1 VRESGF
7 FHAVGAQNKTTKKEM
22 DMFIRNI
29 VAHRP
34 GKAFDGRCLFA
45 MGITVASA
53 TASAAP
59 TIELGG
65 NTTLDSSL
73 TVNYTASMRTAK
85 QASQYLNDPNNDDG
99 TRNFKRGS
107 LINNRLSLFGELQ
120 LKHDNLGA
128 VLRGSQFYD
137 DVYNQKNANDSPQTV
152 NKTGHNDGF
161 SDETRRLSGSAARL
175 LDAYVYGNFD
185 VGETQYLSLKAGR
198 HLVAWGE
205 SLFWANIS
213 QGQAPVDATKFNVP
227 GTEAKDSYLP
237 VGQVSGSWSLN
248 ENLALV
254 GFYQYE
260 WEKTQ
265 LNPVGDYFGS
275 DTFGPGAEFYRLG
288 SAIVDS
294 LPNGVAVGY
303 GGEKDASDSGQWGL
317 GVRYRL
323 TENTEVGLFHY
334 RYNERVGSLFFDFT
348 GTTQYSS
355 LKNIGHDGTAS
366 TYRMGYFENV
376 KLTGVSFSSKVGDS
390 VQYAGDLSY
399 RDGASVYLNNGAP
412 TTGQIWQGNLNAS
425 YILGPSML
433 AQQTTFMGEVV
444 HQHIAGVDSLT
455 ITGGGAGVDGTFDR
469 FESATQTRG
478 STLLGIGAYMDYPSI
493 ANGLDLSTKVVW
505 TQNVDGSAYQGL
517 GRDEKR
523 LTVGGDFKYLGNFQ
537 VGMTYVAYLSSP
549 DVAQGRLL
557 ADRDYLS
564 LNAKYTF

>member
-1 VRESGF
+1 MFMRNTVTRHSGRLI
-7 FHAVGAQNKTTKKEM
+7 ASRKLLAT
-22 DMFIRNI
+22 
-29 VAHRP
+29 A
-34 GKAFDGRCLFA
+34 
-45 MGITVASA
+45 ITLGSA
-53 TASAAP
+53 TAYAAP
-59 TIELGG
+59 TIQLGE

-85 QASQYLNDPNNDDG
+85 QANQYLGDLNNDDG

-128 VLRGSQFYD
+128 VLRGSDFYD
-137 DVYNQKNANDSPQTV
+137 DAYHQRNANDSPDTV
-152 NKTGHNDGF
+152 NKLGHNDGF
-161 SDETRRLSGSAARL
+161 SDKTRQLSGGTARL

-205 SLFWANIS
+205 SLFWSNIS

-237 VGQVSGSWSLN
+237 VGQVSASWSLN
-248 ENLALV
+248 EDLALV
-254 GFYQYE
+254 GYYQYE
-260 WEKTQ
+260 WDKTQ

-275 DTFGPGAEFYRLG
+275 DTFGPGAEFFRLG
-288 SAIVDS
+288 SGQVSS
-294 LPNGVAVGY
+294 LPNGAAVSY
-303 GGEKDASDSGQWGL
+303 AGETDASDSGQWGL
-317 GVRYRL
+317 GVRYRI

-334 RYNERVGSLFFDFT
+334 RYNERVGSLFFDFS
-348 GTTQYSS
+348 GATQYSS
-355 LKNIGHDGTAS
+355 MKSIGHTGQALS
-366 TYRMGYFENV
+366 YRMGYFEDV
-376 KLTGVSFSSKVGDS
+376 ELTGVSFSSKVGDS

-399 RDGASVYLNNGAP
+399 RDGASVYLDNGAP

-425 YILGPSML
+425 YILGPSIL

-444 HQHIAGVDSLT
+444 HQHIAGVDSVT
-455 ITGGGAGVDGTFDR
+455 ITGGGPGVDGTFDD
-469 FESATQTRG
+469 FESRTQTRG

-493 ANGLDLSTKVVW
+493 ATGVDLSTKVVW

-564 LNAKYTF
+564 FNAKYTF

>member
-1 VRESGF
+1 M
-7 FHAVGAQNKTTKKEM
+7 AMQN
-22 DMFIRNI
+22 
-29 VAHRP
+29 
-34 GKAFDGRCLFA
+34 
-45 MGITVASA
+45 TVARHWGHRVIGSNLLV
-53 TASAAP
+53 TAITLGSPAAYAAP
-59 TIELGG
+59 TLQLGED
-65 NTTLDSSL
+65 TTLDSSL

-85 QASQYLNDPNNDDG
+85 QANEYLNDPNNDDG

-107 LINNRLSLFGELQ
+107 LINNRMSLFGELQ

-128 VLRGSQFYD
+128 VLRGSYFYD
-137 DVYNQKNANDSPQTV
+137 DVYNQRNANDSPDTV
-152 NKTGHNDGF
+152 NRLGHNDEF
-161 SDETRRLSGSAARL
+161 TDRTRKLSGNNARL

-185 VGETQYLSLKAGR
+185 VGETQYLSVKAGR

-237 VGQVSGSWSLN
+237 VGQLSASWSLN

-254 GFYQYE
+254 GYYQYE
-260 WEKTQ
+260 WDKTQ

-288 SAIVDS
+288 SGLVSS
-294 LPNGVAVGY
+294 LPNGAAVAY
-303 GGEKDASDSGQWGL
+303 AGEKDPSNSGQWGL
-317 GVRYRL
+317 GVRYRI
-323 TENTEVGLFHY
+323 TENTEIGLFHY
-334 RYNERVGSLFFDFT
+334 RYNERIASLFFDFT

-355 LKNIGHDGTAS
+355 NKGIGHSGDPM
-366 TYRMGYFENV
+366 TYRLGYFEDV
-376 KLTGVSFSSKVGDS
+376 KLTGISFSSKVGDS

-425 YILGPSML
+425 YILGPSFL
-433 AQQTTFMGEVV
+433 AQQSTFMAEVV

-455 ITGGGAGVDGTFDR
+455 ITGGGEGVDGTFDK
-469 FESATQTRG
+469 FLSATQTRG

-493 ANGLDLSTKVVW
+493 ANGVDLNTKVVW

-537 VGMTYVAYLSSP
+537 VGITYVAYLSSP
-549 DVAQGRLL
+549 DIAQGRLM

-564 LNAKYTF
+564 LNAKYAF

>member
-1 VRESGF
+1 M
-7 FHAVGAQNKTTKKEM
+7 AMQN
-22 DMFIRNI
+22 
-29 VAHRP
+29 
-34 GKAFDGRCLFA
+34 
-45 MGITVASA
+45 TVARHWGHRVIGGNLLV
-53 TASAAP
+53 TAITLGSPAAYAAP
-59 TIELGG
+59 TLQLGED
-65 NTTLDSSL
+65 TTLDSSL

-85 QASQYLNDPNNDDG
+85 QANEYLNDPNNDDG

-107 LINNRLSLFGELQ
+107 LINNRMSLFGELQ

-128 VLRGSQFYD
+128 VLRGSYFYD
-137 DVYNQKNANDSPQTV
+137 DVYNQRNANNSPDTV
-152 NKTGHNDGF
+152 NKLGHNDEF
-161 SDETRRLSGSAARL
+161 TDRTRKLSGNNARL

-185 VGETQYLSLKAGR
+185 VGETQYLSVKAGR

-205 SLFWANIS
+205 SLFWSNIS

-237 VGQVSGSWSLN
+237 VGQVSASWSLN

-254 GFYQYE
+254 GYYQYE
-260 WEKTQ
+260 WDKTQ

-275 DTFGPGAEFYRLG
+275 DTFGPGAEFYRLASG
-288 SAIVDS
+288 LVSS
-294 LPNGVAVGY
+294 LPNGAAVAY
-303 GGEKDASDSGQWGL
+303 AGEKDPSNSGQWGL
-317 GVRYRL
+317 GVRYRI

-334 RYNERVGSLFFDFT
+334 RYNERIASLFFDFS

-355 LKNIGHDGTAS
+355 NKGIGHSGDPM
-366 TYRMGYFENV
+366 TYRLGYFEDV
-376 KLTGVSFSSKVGDS
+376 KLTGISFSSKVGDS

-425 YILGPSML
+425 YILGPSFL
-433 AQQTTFMGEVV
+433 AQQSTFMAEVV

-455 ITGGGAGVDGTFDR
+455 ITGGGEGVDGTFDK
-469 FESATQTRG
+469 FLSATQTRG

-493 ANGLDLSTKVVW
+493 ANGVDLNTKVVW

-537 VGMTYVAYLSSP
+537 VGITYVAYLSSP
-549 DVAQGRLL
+549 DIAQGRLM

-564 LNAKYTF
+564 LNAKYAF

>member
-1 VRESGF
+1 MG
-7 FHAVGAQNKTTKKEM
+7 
-22 DMFIRNI
+22 
-29 VAHRP
+29 
-34 GKAFDGRCLFA
+34 GRGLLA
-45 MGITVASA
+45 TVVTVASA
-53 TASAAP
+53 TANAAP
-59 TIELGG
+59 TIELGE

-73 TVNYTASMRTAK
+73 TVNYTTSMRTAR

-128 VLRGSQFYD
+128 VLRGSDFYD
-137 DVYNQKNANDSPQTV
+137 DVYHQRNANDSPDTV
-152 NKTGHNDGF
+152 NKLGRNDSF
-161 SDETRRLSGSAARL
+161 SDETRRLSGSTARL

-185 VGETQYLSLKAGR
+185 IGDTQYLSLKAGR

-205 SLFWANIS
+205 SLFWSNIS

-248 ENLALV
+248 EDLALV
-254 GFYQYE
+254 GYYQYE
-260 WEKTQ
+260 WEKTE

-275 DTFGPGAEFYRLG
+275 DTFGPGAEFFRLG
-288 SAIVDS
+288 RGQVNN
-294 LPNGVAVGY
+294 LPSGVAVGY
-303 GGEKDASDSGQWGL
+303 GGAKDPSDSGQWGL
-317 GVRYRL
+317 GVRYRI

-355 LKNIGHDGTAS
+355 LKSIGHDGSAPV
-366 TYRMGYFENV
+366 YRLGYFEDV
-376 KLTGVSFSSKVGDS
+376 KLTGISFSSKVGDS

-444 HQHIAGVDSLT
+444 HQYIAGVDSLT
-455 ITGGGAGVDGTFDR
+455 ITGGGPGVDGTFNK
-469 FESATQTRG
+469 FESAIQTRG
-478 STLLGIGAYMDYPSI
+478 STLLGIGAYMDYPSV
-493 ANGLDLSTKVVW
+493 ATGLDLSTKVVW
-505 TQNVDGSAYQGL
+505 TQNVDGSAYQGM

-564 LNAKYTF
+564 FNAKYTF

>member
-1 VRESGF
+1 MFTRY
-7 FHAVGAQNKTTKKEM
+7 TTA
-22 DMFIRNI
+22 R
-29 VAHRP
+29 RP
-34 GKAFDGRCLFA
+34 GHLIGGRGLLA
-45 MGITVASA
+45 TALTVAS
-53 TASAAP
+53 TTISAAP
-59 TIELGG
+59 TLELGE

-85 QASQYLNDPNNDDG
+85 QAHQYLNDPNNDDG

-128 VLRGSQFYD
+128 VLRGSDFYD
-137 DVYNQKNANDSPQTV
+137 DVYKRDNANDSPQTV
-152 NKTGHNDGF
+152 NKLGANDSF
-161 SDETRRLSGSAARL
+161 SDKTRQLSGSTVRL

-205 SLFWANIS
+205 SLFWPNIS

-275 DTFGPGAEFYRLG
+275 DTFGPGAQFFRLG
-288 SAIVDS
+288 SGVVGR

-303 GGEKDASDSGQWGL
+303 AGERDASDGGQWGL
-317 GVRYRL
+317 GVRYRI
-323 TENTEVGLFHY
+323 TENTEIGLFHY

-355 LKNIGHDGTAS
+355 LRSIGHSGDGP
-366 TYRMGYFENV
+366 TYRMGYFEDV
-376 KLTGVSFSSKVGDS
+376 KLTGISFSSKVGDS

-425 YILGPSML
+425 YILGPSFL

-444 HQHIAGVDSLT
+444 HQHIDGVDSLT
-455 ITGGGAGVDGTFDR
+455 ITGGGPGVDGTFDK

-478 STLLGIGAYMDYPSI
+478 STLLGVGAYMDYPSV
-493 ANGLDLSTKVVW
+493 ANGLDLSTRVVW

-523 LTVGGDFKYLGNFQ
+523 LTVGGDFKYLGNLQ

-564 LNAKYTF
+564 FNAKYTF

>member
-1 VRESGF
+1 
-7 FHAVGAQNKTTKKEM
+7 M
-22 DMFIRNI
+22 
-29 VAHRP
+29 
-34 GKAFDGRCLFA
+34 A
-45 MGITVASA
+45 MHNTVARHWGHRVIGGNLLV
-53 TASAAP
+53 TAITLGSPAAYAAP
-59 TIELGG
+59 TLQLGED
-65 NTTLDSSL
+65 TTLDSSL

-85 QASQYLNDPNNDDG
+85 QANEYLNDPNNDDG

-107 LINNRLSLFGELQ
+107 LINNRMSLFGELQ

-128 VLRGSQFYD
+128 VLRGSYFYD
-137 DVYNQKNANDSPQTV
+137 DVYNQRNANDSPDTV
-152 NKTGHNDGF
+152 NKLGHNDEF
-161 SDETRRLSGSAARL
+161 TDRTRKLSGNNARL

-185 VGETQYLSLKAGR
+185 VGETQYLSVKAGR

-205 SLFWANIS
+205 SLFWSNIS

-237 VGQVSGSWSLN
+237 VGQVSASWSLN

-254 GFYQYE
+254 GYYQYE
-260 WEKTQ
+260 WDKTQ

-275 DTFGPGAEFYRLG
+275 DTFGPGAEFYRLASG
-288 SAIVDS
+288 LVSS
-294 LPNGVAVGY
+294 LPNGAAVAY
-303 GGEKDASDSGQWGL
+303 AGEKDPSNSGQWGL
-317 GVRYRL
+317 GVRYRI
-323 TENTEVGLFHY
+323 TENTEIGLFHY
-334 RYNERVGSLFFDFT
+334 RYNERIASLFFDFS
-348 GTTQYSS
+348 GTTHYSS
-355 LKNIGHDGTAS
+355 NKGIGHSGDPM
-366 TYRMGYFENV
+366 TYRLGYFEDV
-376 KLTGVSFSSKVGDS
+376 RLTGISFSSKVGDS

-425 YILGPSML
+425 YILGPSFL
-433 AQQTTFMGEVV
+433 AQQSTFMAEVV

-455 ITGGGAGVDGTFDR
+455 ITGGGEGVDGTFDK
-469 FESATQTRG
+469 FLSATQTRG

-493 ANGLDLSTKVVW
+493 FNGVDLNTKVVW

-537 VGMTYVAYLSSP
+537 VGITYVAYLSSP
-549 DVAQGRLL
+549 DIAQGRLM

-564 LNAKYTF
+564 LNAKYAF

>member
-1 VRESGF
+1 M
-7 FHAVGAQNKTTKKEM
+7 AMQN
-22 DMFIRNI
+22 
-29 VAHRP
+29 
-34 GKAFDGRCLFA
+34 
-45 MGITVASA
+45 TVARHWGHRVIGGNLLV
-53 TASAAP
+53 TAITLGSPAAYAAP
-59 TIELGG
+59 TLQLGED
-65 NTTLDSSL
+65 TTLDSSL

-85 QASQYLNDPNNDDG
+85 QANEYLNDPNNDDG

-107 LINNRLSLFGELQ
+107 LINNRMSLFGELQ

-128 VLRGSQFYD
+128 VLRGSYFYD
-137 DVYNQKNANDSPQTV
+137 DVYNQRNANDSPDTV
-152 NKTGHNDGF
+152 NKLGHNDEF
-161 SDETRRLSGSAARL
+161 TDRTRKLSGNNARL

-185 VGETQYLSLKAGR
+185 VGETQYLSVKAGR

-205 SLFWANIS
+205 SLFWSNIS

-237 VGQVSGSWSLN
+237 VGQVSASWSLN

-254 GFYQYE
+254 GYYQYE
-260 WEKTQ
+260 WDKTQ

-275 DTFGPGAEFYRLG
+275 DTFGPGAEFYRLASG
-288 SAIVDS
+288 LVSS
-294 LPNGVAVGY
+294 LPNGAAVAY
-303 GGEKDASDSGQWGL
+303 AGEKDPSNSGQWGL
-317 GVRYRL
+317 GVRYRI
-323 TENTEVGLFHY
+323 TENTEIGLFHY
-334 RYNERVGSLFFDFT
+334 RYNERIASLFFDFS

-355 LKNIGHDGTAS
+355 NKGIGHSGDPM
-366 TYRMGYFENV
+366 TYRLGYFEDV
-376 KLTGVSFSSKVGDS
+376 KLTGISFSSKVGDS

-425 YILGPSML
+425 YILGPSFL
-433 AQQTTFMGEVV
+433 AQQSTFMAEVV

-455 ITGGGAGVDGTFDR
+455 ITGGGEGVDGTFDK
-469 FESATQTRG
+469 FLSATQTRG

-493 ANGLDLSTKVVW
+493 FNGVDLNTKVVW

-537 VGMTYVAYLSSP
+537 VGITYVAYLSSP
-549 DVAQGRLL
+549 DIAQGRLM

-564 LNAKYTF
+564 LNAKYAF

>member
-1 VRESGF
+1 MTV
-7 FHAVGAQNKTTKKEM
+7 
-22 DMFIRNI
+22 
-29 VAHRP
+29 
-34 GKAFDGRCLFA
+34 
-45 MGITVASA
+45 ITLGS
-53 TASAAP
+53 TAAYAAP
-59 TIELGG
+59 TLQLGED
-65 NTTLDSSL
+65 TTLDSSL

-85 QASQYLNDPNNDDG
+85 QANEYLNDPNNDDG

-107 LINNRLSLFGELQ
+107 LINNRMSLFGELQ

-128 VLRGSQFYD
+128 VLRGSYFYD
-137 DVYNQKNANDSPQTV
+137 DVYNQRNANDSPDTV
-152 NKTGHNDGF
+152 NKLGHNDEF
-161 SDETRRLSGSAARL
+161 TDRTRKLSGNNARL

-185 VGETQYLSLKAGR
+185 VGETQYLSVKAGR

-237 VGQVSGSWSLN
+237 VGQVSASWSLN

-254 GFYQYE
+254 GYYQYE
-260 WEKTQ
+260 WDKTQ

-288 SAIVDS
+288 SGLVSS
-294 LPNGVAVGY
+294 LPNGAAVAY
-303 GGEKDASDSGQWGL
+303 AGEKDPSNSGQWGL
-317 GVRYRL
+317 GVRYRI
-323 TENTEVGLFHY
+323 TENTEIGLFHY
-334 RYNERVGSLFFDFT
+334 RYNERIASLFFDFS

-355 LKNIGHDGTAS
+355 NKGIGHSGDPM
-366 TYRMGYFENV
+366 TYRLGYFEDV
-376 KLTGVSFSSKVGDS
+376 KLTGISFSSKVGDS

-425 YILGPSML
+425 YILGPSFL
-433 AQQTTFMGEVV
+433 AQQSTFMAEVV

-455 ITGGGAGVDGTFDR
+455 ITGGGEGVDGTFDK
-469 FESATQTRG
+469 FLSATQTRG

-493 ANGLDLSTKVVW
+493 ANGVDLNTKVVW

-537 VGMTYVAYLSSP
+537 VGITYVAYLSSP
-549 DVAQGRLL
+549 DIAQGRLM

-564 LNAKYTF
+564 LNAKYAF

>member
-1 VRESGF
+1 MLTRNTVVRHSANLWG
-7 FHAVGAQNKTTKKEM
+7 
-22 DMFIRNI
+22 
-29 VAHRP
+29 
-34 GKAFDGRCLFA
+34 GRSLLA
-45 MGITVASA
+45 ATITVAGASA
-53 TASAAP
+53 HAAP
-59 TIELGG
+59 TIELGE
-65 NTTLDSSL
+65 NTTLESAL

-85 QASQYLNDPNNDDG
+85 QANQYLNDLNNDDG

-107 LINNRLSLFGELQ
+107 LINNRLSLFGELL

-128 VLRGSQFYD
+128 VLRGSDFYD
-137 DVYNQKNANDSPQTV
+137 DVYHQRNANDSPDTV
-152 NKTGHNDGF
+152 NKLGHNDGF
-161 SDETRRLSGSAARL
+161 SDETRRQSGSTARL
-175 LDAYVYGNFD
+175 LDAYVYGNFEM
-185 VGETQYLSLKAGR
+185 GETQYLSLKAGR

-205 SLFWANIS
+205 SLFWPNIS

-248 ENLALV
+248 EDLALV
-254 GFYQYE
+254 GYYQYE
-260 WEKTQ
+260 WEKTE

-275 DTFGPGAEFYRLG
+275 DTFGPGAEFFRLG
-288 SAIVDS
+288 RGQVDR
-294 LPNGVAVGY
+294 LPSGVAVGY
-303 GGEKDASDSGQWGL
+303 GGEKDPSDSGQWGV
-317 GVRYRL
+317 GVRYRV

-334 RYNERVGSLFFDFT
+334 RYNERIGSLFFDFT
-348 GTTQYSS
+348 GNTQYSS
-355 LKNIGHDGTAS
+355 LKSIGHDGTAPI
-366 TYRMGYFENV
+366 YRLGYFEDV
-376 KLTGVSFSSKVGDS
+376 KLTGISFSSKVGDS

-399 RDGASVYLNNGAP
+399 RDGASVYLNNGSP

-425 YILGPSML
+425 YILGPSLL

-444 HQHIAGVDSLT
+444 HQRIAGVDSLT
-455 ITGGGAGVDGTFDR
+455 ITGGGPGVDGTFDE
-469 FESATQTRG
+469 FESKTQTRG
-478 STLLGIGAYMDYPSI
+478 STLLGVGAYMDYPSI

-537 VGMTYVAYLSSP
+537 IGMTYVAYLSSP

>member
-1 VRESGF
+1 MPKAARKECRRAGQPPYLRELLAVAVALSSG
-7 FHAVGAQNKTTKKEM
+7 AVSAL
-22 DMFIRNI
+22 
-29 VAHRP
+29 P
-34 GKAFDGRCLFA
+34 
-45 MGITVASA
+45 TV
-53 TASAAP
+53 
-59 TIELGG
+59 ELGES
-65 NTTLDSSL
+65 TTLESSL
-73 TVNYTASMRTAK
+73 TVNYTASMRAEK
-85 QASQYLNDPNNDDG
+85 ADDEYLNDLNSDDG
-99 TRNFKRGS
+99 TRNFDRGS
-107 LINNRLSLFGELQ
+107 LITNRVSLFGEAL
-120 LKHDNLGA
+120 LRHDNVGA
-128 VLRGSQFYD
+128 MLRASHFYD
-137 DVYNQKNANDSPQTV
+137 AAYRDSNDNDSPLTV
-152 NKTGHNDGF
+152 NKIGAHDHF
-161 SDETRRLSGSAARL
+161 IDKTRERSGGEFRL
-175 LDAYVYGNFD
+175 LDAFVFGSWD
-185 VGETQYLSLKAGR
+185 LDGRYLSAKAGR

-205 SLFWANIS
+205 SLFWPNIS

-254 GFYQYE
+254 GYYQYE

-275 DTFGPGAEFYRLG
+275 DTFGPGAEFFRLG
-288 SAIVDS
+288 SGQVDH
-294 LPNGVAVGY
+294 LPNGLAVGY
-303 GGEKDASDSGQWGL
+303 GGAKDASDSGQWGL
-317 GVRYRL
+317 GVRYRI

-334 RYNERVGSLFFDFT
+334 RYNERIGSLFFDFT

-355 LKNIGHDGTAS
+355 LKSIGHDGTAPS
-366 TYRMGYFENV
+366 YRLGYFEDV
-376 KLTGVSFSSKVGDS
+376 KLTGISFSSKVGDS

-412 TTGQIWQGNLNAS
+412 TTGQIWQGNLNAM
-425 YILGPSML
+425 YILGPSLL

-444 HQHIAGVDSLT
+444 HQHIDGVDSLT
-455 ITGGGAGVDGTFDR
+455 ITGGGAGVDGTFDK
-469 FESATQTRG
+469 FESKTQTRG

-493 ANGLDLSTKVVW
+493 ATGLDLSTKVVW

-537 VGMTYVAYLSSP
+537 IGMTYVAYLSSP

>member
-1 VRESGF
+1 MLTRNTVVRHS
-7 FHAVGAQNKTTKKEM
+7 ANLW
-22 DMFIRNI
+22 R
-29 VAHRP
+29 
-34 GKAFDGRCLFA
+34 GRSLLA
-45 MGITVASA
+45 ATITVAGASA
-53 TASAAP
+53 HAAP
-59 TIELGG
+59 TIELGE
-65 NTTLDSSL
+65 NTTLESAL

-85 QASQYLNDPNNDDG
+85 QANQYLNDLNNDDG

-107 LINNRLSLFGELQ
+107 LINNRLSLFGELL

-128 VLRGSQFYD
+128 VLRGSDFYD
-137 DVYNQKNANDSPQTV
+137 DVYHQRNANDSPDTV
-152 NKTGHNDGF
+152 NKLGHNDGF
-161 SDETRRLSGSAARL
+161 SDETRRQSGSTARL
-175 LDAYVYGNFD
+175 LDAYVYGNFEM
-185 VGETQYLSLKAGR
+185 GETQYLSLKAGR

-205 SLFWANIS
+205 SLFWPNIS

-248 ENLALV
+248 EDLALV
-254 GFYQYE
+254 GYYQYE
-260 WEKTQ
+260 WEKTE

-275 DTFGPGAEFYRLG
+275 DTFGPGAEFFRLG
-288 SAIVDS
+288 RGQVDR
-294 LPNGVAVGY
+294 LPSGVAVGY
-303 GGEKDASDSGQWGL
+303 GGEKDPSDSGQWGV
-317 GVRYRL
+317 GVRYRV

-334 RYNERVGSLFFDFT
+334 RYNERIGSLFFDFT
-348 GTTQYSS
+348 GNTQYSS
-355 LKNIGHDGTAS
+355 LKSIGHDGTAPI
-366 TYRMGYFENV
+366 YRLGYFEDV
-376 KLTGVSFSSKVGDS
+376 KLTGISFSSKVGDS

-399 RDGASVYLNNGAP
+399 RDGASVYLNNGSP

-425 YILGPSML
+425 YILGPSLL

-444 HQHIAGVDSLT
+444 HQRIAGVDSLT
-455 ITGGGAGVDGTFDR
+455 ITGGGPGVDGTFDE
-469 FESATQTRG
+469 FESKTQTRG
-478 STLLGIGAYMDYPSI
+478 STLFGVGAYMDYPSI

-537 VGMTYVAYLSSP
+537 IGMTYVAYLSSP

>member
-1 VRESGF
+1 M
-7 FHAVGAQNKTTKKEM
+7 AMQN
-22 DMFIRNI
+22 
-29 VAHRP
+29 
-34 GKAFDGRCLFA
+34 
-45 MGITVASA
+45 TVARHWGHRVIGGNLLV
-53 TASAAP
+53 TAITLGSPAAYAAP
-59 TIELGG
+59 TLQLGED
-65 NTTLDSSL
+65 TTLDSSL

-85 QASQYLNDPNNDDG
+85 QANEYLNDPNNDDG

-107 LINNRLSLFGELQ
+107 LINNRMSLFGELQ

-128 VLRGSQFYD
+128 VLRGSYFYD
-137 DVYNQKNANDSPQTV
+137 DVYNQRNANDSPDTV
-152 NKTGHNDGF
+152 NKLGHNDEF
-161 SDETRRLSGSAARL
+161 TDRTRKLSGNNARL

-185 VGETQYLSLKAGR
+185 VGETQYLSVKAGR

-205 SLFWANIS
+205 SLFWSNIS

-237 VGQVSGSWSLN
+237 VGQVSASWSLN

-254 GFYQYE
+254 GYYQYE
-260 WEKTQ
+260 WDKTQ

-275 DTFGPGAEFYRLG
+275 DTFGPGAEFYRLASG
-288 SAIVDS
+288 LVSS
-294 LPNGVAVGY
+294 LPNGAAVAY
-303 GGEKDASDSGQWGL
+303 SGEKDPSNSGQWGL
-317 GVRYRL
+317 GVRYRI
-323 TENTEVGLFHY
+323 TENTEIGLFHY
-334 RYNERVGSLFFDFT
+334 RYNERIASLFFDFS

-355 LKNIGHDGTAS
+355 NKGIGHSGDPM
-366 TYRMGYFENV
+366 TYRLGYFEDV
-376 KLTGVSFSSKVGDS
+376 RLTGISFSSKVGDS

-425 YILGPSML
+425 YILGPSFL
-433 AQQTTFMGEVV
+433 AQQSTFMAEVV

-455 ITGGGAGVDGTFDR
+455 ITGGGEGVDGTFDK
-469 FESATQTRG
+469 FLSATQTRG

-493 ANGLDLSTKVVW
+493 FNGVDLNTKVVW

-537 VGMTYVAYLSSP
+537 VGITYVAYLSSP
-549 DVAQGRLL
+549 DITQGRLM

-564 LNAKYTF
+564 LNAKYAF

>member
-1 VRESGF
+1 
-7 FHAVGAQNKTTKKEM
+7 M
-22 DMFIRNI
+22 
-29 VAHRP
+29 
-34 GKAFDGRCLFA
+34 A
-45 MGITVASA
+45 MHNTVARHWGHRVIGGNLLV
-53 TASAAP
+53 TAITLGSPAAYAAP
-59 TIELGG
+59 TLQLGED
-65 NTTLDSSL
+65 TTLDSSL

-85 QASQYLNDPNNDDG
+85 QANEYLNDPNNDDG

-107 LINNRLSLFGELQ
+107 LINNRMSLFGELQ

-128 VLRGSQFYD
+128 VLRGSYFYD
-137 DVYNQKNANDSPQTV
+137 DVYNQRNANDSPDTV
-152 NKTGHNDGF
+152 NKLGHNDEF
-161 SDETRRLSGSAARL
+161 TDRTRKLSGNNARL

-185 VGETQYLSLKAGR
+185 VGETQYLSVKAGR

-205 SLFWANIS
+205 SLFWSNIS

-237 VGQVSGSWSLN
+237 VGQVSASWSLN

-254 GFYQYE
+254 GYYQYE
-260 WEKTQ
+260 WDKTQ

-275 DTFGPGAEFYRLG
+275 DTFGPGAEFYRLASG
-288 SAIVDS
+288 LVSS
-294 LPNGVAVGY
+294 LPNGAAVAY
-303 GGEKDASDSGQWGL
+303 AGEKDPSNSGQWGL
-317 GVRYRL
+317 GVRYRI

-334 RYNERVGSLFFDFT
+334 RYNERIASLFFDFS

-355 LKNIGHDGTAS
+355 NKGIGHSGDPM
-366 TYRMGYFENV
+366 TYRLGYFEDV
-376 KLTGVSFSSKVGDS
+376 KLTGISFSSKVGDS

-425 YILGPSML
+425 YILGPSFL
-433 AQQTTFMGEVV
+433 AQQSTFMAEVV

-455 ITGGGAGVDGTFDR
+455 ITGGGEGVDGTFDK
-469 FESATQTRG
+469 FLSATQTRG

-493 ANGLDLSTKVVW
+493 ANGVDLNTKVVW

-537 VGMTYVAYLSSP
+537 VGITYVAYLSSP
-549 DVAQGRLL
+549 DIAQGRLM
-557 ADRDYLS
+557 ADRDYLL
-564 LNAKYTF
+564 LNAKYAF

>member
-1 VRESGF
+1 
-7 FHAVGAQNKTTKKEM
+7 
-22 DMFIRNI
+22 MFTRN
-29 VAHRP
+29 
-34 GKAFDGRCLFA
+34 
-45 MGITVASA
+45 TVARRPASLTASRQLLATAITLGSA
-53 TASAAP
+53 TAYAAP
-59 TIELGG
+59 TIQLGE

-85 QASQYLNDPNNDDG
+85 QANQYLGDPNYDDG

-120 LKHDNLGA
+120 LKHDNLGV
-128 VLRGSQFYD
+128 VLRGSDFYD
-137 DVYNQKNANDSPQTV
+137 DVYHQRNANDSPDTV
-152 NKTGHNDGF
+152 NKLGHNDGF
-161 SDETRRLSGSAARL
+161 SDKTRQLSGGTARL

-205 SLFWANIS
+205 SLFWSNIS

-237 VGQVSGSWSLN
+237 VGQVSASWSLN
-248 ENLALV
+248 EDLALV
-254 GFYQYE
+254 GYYQYE
-260 WEKTQ
+260 WDKTQ

-275 DTFGPGAEFYRLG
+275 DTFGPGAEFFRLG
-288 SAIVDS
+288 SGLVSS
-294 LPNGVAVGY
+294 LPNGAAVAY
-303 GGEKDASDSGQWGL
+303 AGEKDASDSGQWGL
-317 GVRYRL
+317 GARYRI

-334 RYNERVGSLFFDFT
+334 RYNERVGSLFFDFS
-348 GTTQYSS
+348 GATQYSS
-355 LKNIGHDGTAS
+355 LKNIGHTGQAM
-366 TYRMGYFENV
+366 TYRMGYFEDV
-376 KLTGVSFSSKVGDS
+376 ELTGVSFSSKVGDS

-399 RDGASVYLNNGAP
+399 RNGAAVYLDNGAP

-425 YILGPSML
+425 YILGPSIL

-444 HQHIAGVDSLT
+444 HQHIAGVDSVT
-455 ITGGGAGVDGTFDR
+455 ITGGGPGVDGTFDN
-469 FESATQTRG
+469 FESKTQTRG

-493 ANGLDLSTKVVW
+493 ATGLDLSTKVVW

-557 ADRDYLS
+557 TDRDYLS
-564 LNAKYTF
+564 FNAKYTF

>member
-1 VRESGF
+1 
-7 FHAVGAQNKTTKKEM
+7 
-22 DMFIRNI
+22 MFTRNP
-29 VAHRP
+29 VARRLGRP
-34 GKAFDGRCLFA
+34 ACGRTLLA
-45 MGITVASA
+45 TAITLGSAAASA
-53 TASAAP
+53 GPSLQ
-59 TIELGG
+59 LGED
-65 NTTLDSSL
+65 TTLDSTL

-85 QASQYLNDPNNDDG
+85 QANQYLNDPNNDDG

-128 VLRGSQFYD
+128 VLRGSHFYD
-137 DVYNQKNANDSPQTV
+137 DAYHQRNANDSPDTV
-152 NKTGHNDGF
+152 NKLGHNDGF
-161 SDETRRLSGSAARL
+161 SDKTRELSGGRARL

-205 SLFWANIS
+205 SLFWSNIS

-248 ENLALV
+248 EDLALV
-254 GFYQYE
+254 GYYQYE
-260 WEKTQ
+260 WEKTD

-288 SAIVDS
+288 SGQVSS
-294 LPNGVAVGY
+294 LPNGAAVAFAGD
-303 GGEKDASDSGQWGL
+303 KDASDSGQWGL
-317 GVRYRL
+317 GVRYRI
-323 TENTEVGLFHY
+323 TENTEVGVFHY
-334 RYNERVGSLFFDFT
+334 RYNERVGSMFFDFSGST
-348 GTTQYSS
+348 RYSS
-355 LKNIGHDGTAS
+355 LKNIGHTGEAM
-366 TYRMGYFENV
+366 TYRLGYFEDV

-399 RDGASVYLNNGAP
+399 RDGASVYLDNGAP
-412 TTGQIWQGNLNAS
+412 TTGQIWQGNLNTS

-433 AQQTTFMGEVV
+433 AQQTTFMAEVV
-444 HQHIAGVDSLT
+444 HQHIAGVDKLT
-455 ITGGGAGVDGTFDR
+455 ISGGGPGVDGTFDN
-469 FESATQTRG
+469 FESDTQTRG
-478 STLLGIGAYMDYPSI
+478 STLLGIGAYMDYPSV
-493 ANGLDLSTKVVW
+493 ATGLDLNTKVVW

-537 VGMTYVAYLSSP
+537 IGMTYVAYLSSP

-564 LNAKYTF
+564 LNAKYSF

>member
-1 VRESGF
+1 
-7 FHAVGAQNKTTKKEM
+7 M
-22 DMFIRNI
+22 
-29 VAHRP
+29 
-34 GKAFDGRCLFA
+34 A
-45 MGITVASA
+45 MHNTVARHWGNRVIGGNLLVTVITLGSPGA
-53 TASAAP
+53 YAAP
-59 TIELGG
+59 TLQLGED
-65 NTTLDSSL
+65 TTLDSSL

-85 QASQYLNDPNNDDG
+85 QANEYLNDPNNDDG

-107 LINNRLSLFGELQ
+107 LINNRMSLFGELQ

-128 VLRGSQFYD
+128 VLRGSYFYD
-137 DVYNQKNANDSPQTV
+137 DVYNQRNANNSPDTV
-152 NKTGHNDGF
+152 NKLGHNDEF
-161 SDETRRLSGSAARL
+161 TDRTRKLSGNNARL

-185 VGETQYLSLKAGR
+185 VGETQYLSVKAGR

-237 VGQVSGSWSLN
+237 VGQVSASWSLN

-254 GFYQYE
+254 GYYQYE
-260 WEKTQ
+260 WDKTQ

-288 SAIVDS
+288 SGLVSS
-294 LPNGVAVGY
+294 LPNGAAVAY
-303 GGEKDASDSGQWGL
+303 AGEKDPSNSGQWGL
-317 GVRYRL
+317 GVRYRI
-323 TENTEVGLFHY
+323 TENTEIGLFHY
-334 RYNERVGSLFFDFT
+334 RYNERIASLFFDFS

-355 LKNIGHDGTAS
+355 NKGIGHSGDPM
-366 TYRMGYFENV
+366 TYRLGYFEDV
-376 KLTGVSFSSKVGDS
+376 KLTGISFSSKVGDS

-425 YILGPSML
+425 YILGPSFL
-433 AQQTTFMGEVV
+433 AQQSTFMAEVV

-455 ITGGGAGVDGTFDR
+455 ITGGGEGVDGTFDK
-469 FESATQTRG
+469 FLSATQTRG

-493 ANGLDLSTKVVW
+493 ANGVDLNTKVVW

-537 VGMTYVAYLSSP
+537 VGITYVAYLSSP
-549 DVAQGRLL
+549 DIAQGRLM

-564 LNAKYTF
+564 LNAKYAF

>member
-1 VRESGF
+1 M
-7 FHAVGAQNKTTKKEM
+7 AMQN
-22 DMFIRNI
+22 
-29 VAHRP
+29 
-34 GKAFDGRCLFA
+34 
-45 MGITVASA
+45 TVARHWGHRVIGSNLLV
-53 TASAAP
+53 TAITLGSPAAYAAP
-59 TIELGG
+59 TLQLGED
-65 NTTLDSSL
+65 TTLDSSL

-85 QASQYLNDPNNDDG
+85 QANEYLNDPNNDDG

-107 LINNRLSLFGELQ
+107 LINNRMSLFGELQ

-128 VLRGSQFYD
+128 VLRGSYFYD
-137 DVYNQKNANDSPQTV
+137 DVYNQRNANDSPDTV
-152 NKTGHNDGF
+152 NKLGHNDEF
-161 SDETRRLSGSAARL
+161 TDRTRKLSGNNARL

-185 VGETQYLSLKAGR
+185 VGETQYLSVKAGR

-237 VGQVSGSWSLN
+237 VGQVSASWSLN

-254 GFYQYE
+254 GYYQYE
-260 WEKTQ
+260 WDKTQ

-288 SAIVDS
+288 SGLVSS
-294 LPNGVAVGY
+294 LPNGAAVAY
-303 GGEKDASDSGQWGL
+303 AGEKDPSNSGQWGL
-317 GVRYRL
+317 GVRYRI
-323 TENTEVGLFHY
+323 TENTEIGLFHY
-334 RYNERVGSLFFDFT
+334 RYNERIASLFFDFS

-355 LKNIGHDGTAS
+355 NKGIGHSGDPM
-366 TYRMGYFENV
+366 TYRLGYFEDV
-376 KLTGVSFSSKVGDS
+376 KLTGISFSSKVGDS

-425 YILGPSML
+425 YILGPSFL
-433 AQQTTFMGEVV
+433 AQQSTFMAEVV

-455 ITGGGAGVDGTFDR
+455 ITGGGEGVDGTFDK
-469 FESATQTRG
+469 FLSATQTRG

-493 ANGLDLSTKVVW
+493 ANGVDLNTKVVW

-537 VGMTYVAYLSSP
+537 VGITYVAYLSSP
-549 DVAQGRLL
+549 DIAQGRLM

-564 LNAKYTF
+564 LNAKYAF

>member
-1 VRESGF
+1 
-7 FHAVGAQNKTTKKEM
+7 M
-22 DMFIRNI
+22 
-29 VAHRP
+29 
-34 GKAFDGRCLFA
+34 A
-45 MGITVASA
+45 MHNTVARHWGHRVIGGNLLV
-53 TASAAP
+53 TAITLGSPAAYAAP
-59 TIELGG
+59 TLQLGED
-65 NTTLDSSL
+65 TTLDSSL

-85 QASQYLNDPNNDDG
+85 QANEYLNDPNNDDG

-107 LINNRLSLFGELQ
+107 LINNRMSLFGELQ

-128 VLRGSQFYD
+128 VLRGSYFYD
-137 DVYNQKNANDSPQTV
+137 DVYNQRNANNSPDTV
-152 NKTGHNDGF
+152 NKLGHNDEF
-161 SDETRRLSGSAARL
+161 TDRTRKLSGNNARL

-185 VGETQYLSLKAGR
+185 VGETQYLSVKAGR

-205 SLFWANIS
+205 SLFWSNIS

-237 VGQVSGSWSLN
+237 VGQVSASWSLN

-254 GFYQYE
+254 GYYQYE
-260 WEKTQ
+260 WDKTQ

-275 DTFGPGAEFYRLG
+275 DTFGPGAEFYRLASG
-288 SAIVDS
+288 LISS
-294 LPNGVAVGY
+294 LPNGAAVAY
-303 GGEKDASDSGQWGL
+303 AGEKDPSNSGQWGL
-317 GVRYRL
+317 GVRYRI
-323 TENTEVGLFHY
+323 TENTEIGLFHY
-334 RYNERVGSLFFDFT
+334 RYNERIASLFFDFS

-355 LKNIGHDGTAS
+355 NKGIGHSGDPM
-366 TYRMGYFENV
+366 TYRLGYFEDV
-376 KLTGVSFSSKVGDS
+376 KLTGISFSSKVGDS

-425 YILGPSML
+425 YILGPSFL
-433 AQQTTFMGEVV
+433 AQQSTFMAEVV

-455 ITGGGAGVDGTFDR
+455 ITGGGEGVDGTFDK
-469 FESATQTRG
+469 FLSATQTRG

-493 ANGLDLSTKVVW
+493 ANGVDLNTKVVW

-537 VGMTYVAYLSSP
+537 VGITYVAYLSSP
-549 DVAQGRLL
+549 DIAQGRLM

-564 LNAKYTF
+564 LNAKYAF

>member
-1 VRESGF
+1 
-7 FHAVGAQNKTTKKEM
+7 M
-22 DMFIRNI
+22 RNI
-29 VAHRP
+29 VARRP
-34 GKAFDGRCLFA
+34 GNLLGGRGLLA
-45 MGITVASA
+45 TVVTVASA
-53 TASAAP
+53 TANAAP
-59 TIELGG
+59 TIELGE

-73 TVNYTASMRTAK
+73 TVNYTASMRTAR

-128 VLRGSQFYD
+128 VLRGSDFYD
-137 DVYNQKNANDSPQTV
+137 DVYHQRNANDSPDTV
-152 NKTGHNDGF
+152 NKLGRNDSF
-161 SDETRRLSGSAARL
+161 SDETRRLSGSTARL

-185 VGETQYLSLKAGR
+185 IGDTQYLSLKAGR

-205 SLFWANIS
+205 SLFWSNIS

-248 ENLALV
+248 EDLALV
-254 GFYQYE
+254 GYYQYE
-260 WEKTQ
+260 WEKTE

-275 DTFGPGAEFYRLG
+275 DTFGPGAEFFRLG
-288 SAIVDS
+288 RGQVNN
-294 LPNGVAVGY
+294 LPSGVAVGY
-303 GGEKDASDSGQWGL
+303 GGAKDPSDSGQWGL
-317 GVRYRL
+317 GVRYRI

-355 LKNIGHDGTAS
+355 LKSIGHDGSAPV
-366 TYRMGYFENV
+366 YRLGYFEDV
-376 KLTGVSFSSKVGDS
+376 KLTGISFSSKVGDS

-444 HQHIAGVDSLT
+444 HQYIAGVDSLT
-455 ITGGGAGVDGTFDR
+455 ITGGGPGVDGTFDK
-469 FESATQTRG
+469 FESAIQTRG
-478 STLLGIGAYMDYPSI
+478 STLLGIGAYMDYPSV
-493 ANGLDLSTKVVW
+493 ATGLDLSTKVVW
-505 TQNVDGSAYQGL
+505 TQNVDGSAYQGM

-564 LNAKYTF
+564 FNAKYTF

>member
-1 VRESGF
+1 M
-7 FHAVGAQNKTTKKEM
+7 AMQN
-22 DMFIRNI
+22 
-29 VAHRP
+29 
-34 GKAFDGRCLFA
+34 
-45 MGITVASA
+45 TVARHWGHRVIGGNLLV
-53 TASAAP
+53 TAITLGSPAAYAAP
-59 TIELGG
+59 TLQLGDD
-65 NTTLDSSL
+65 TTLDSSL

-85 QASQYLNDPNNDDG
+85 QANEYLNDPNNDDG

-107 LINNRLSLFGELQ
+107 LINNRMSLFGELQ

-128 VLRGSQFYD
+128 VLRGSYFYD
-137 DVYNQKNANDSPQTV
+137 DVYNQRNANDSPDTV
-152 NKTGHNDGF
+152 NKLGHNDEF
-161 SDETRRLSGSAARL
+161 TDRTRKLSGNNARL

-185 VGETQYLSLKAGR
+185 VGETQYLSVKAGR

-237 VGQVSGSWSLN
+237 VGQVSASWSLN

-254 GFYQYE
+254 GYYQYE
-260 WEKTQ
+260 WDKTQ

-275 DTFGPGAEFYRLG
+275 DTYGPGAEFYRLASG
-288 SAIVDS
+288 LVSS
-294 LPNGVAVGY
+294 LPNGAAVAY
-303 GGEKDASDSGQWGL
+303 AGEKDPSNSGQWGL
-317 GVRYRL
+317 GVRYRI
-323 TENTEVGLFHY
+323 TENTEIGLFHY
-334 RYNERVGSLFFDFT
+334 RYNERIASLFFDFS

-355 LKNIGHDGTAS
+355 NKGIGHSGDPM
-366 TYRMGYFENV
+366 TYRLGYFEDV
-376 KLTGVSFSSKVGDS
+376 KLTGISFSSKVGDS

-425 YILGPSML
+425 YILGPSFL
-433 AQQTTFMGEVV
+433 AQQSTFMAEVV

-455 ITGGGAGVDGTFDR
+455 ITGGGEGVDGTFDK
-469 FESATQTRG
+469 FLSATQTRG

-493 ANGLDLSTKVVW
+493 ANGVDLNTKVVW

-537 VGMTYVAYLSSP
+537 VGITYVAYLSSP
-549 DVAQGRLL
+549 DIAQGRLM

-564 LNAKYTF
+564 LNAKYAF

>member
-1 VRESGF
+1 M
-7 FHAVGAQNKTTKKEM
+7 AMQN
-22 DMFIRNI
+22 
-29 VAHRP
+29 
-34 GKAFDGRCLFA
+34 
-45 MGITVASA
+45 TVARHWGHRVIGGNLLV
-53 TASAAP
+53 TAITLGSPAAYAAP
-59 TIELGG
+59 TLQLGED
-65 NTTLDSSL
+65 TTLDSSL

-85 QASQYLNDPNNDDG
+85 QANEYLNDPNNDDG

-107 LINNRLSLFGELQ
+107 LINNRMSLFGELQ

-128 VLRGSQFYD
+128 VLRGSYFYD
-137 DVYNQKNANDSPQTV
+137 DVYNQRNANNSPDTV
-152 NKTGHNDGF
+152 NKLGHNDEF
-161 SDETRRLSGSAARL
+161 TDRTRKLSGNNARL

-185 VGETQYLSLKAGR
+185 VGETQYLSVKAGR

-205 SLFWANIS
+205 SLFWSNIS

-237 VGQVSGSWSLN
+237 VGQVSASWSLN

-254 GFYQYE
+254 GYYQYE
-260 WEKTQ
+260 WDKTQ

-275 DTFGPGAEFYRLG
+275 DTFGPGAEFYRLASG
-288 SAIVDS
+288 LVSS
-294 LPNGVAVGY
+294 LPNGAAVAY
-303 GGEKDASDSGQWGL
+303 AGEKDPSNSGQWGL
-317 GVRYRL
+317 GVRYRI
-323 TENTEVGLFHY
+323 TENTEIGLFHY
-334 RYNERVGSLFFDFT
+334 RYNERIASLFFDFS

-355 LKNIGHDGTAS
+355 NKGIGHSGDPM
-366 TYRMGYFENV
+366 TYRLGYFEDV
-376 KLTGVSFSSKVGDS
+376 KLTGISFSSKVGDS

-425 YILGPSML
+425 YILGPSFL
-433 AQQTTFMGEVV
+433 AQQSTFMAEVV

-455 ITGGGAGVDGTFDR
+455 ITGGGEGVDGTFDK
-469 FESATQTRG
+469 FLSATQTRG

-493 ANGLDLSTKVVW
+493 FNGVDLNTKVVW

-537 VGMTYVAYLSSP
+537 VGITYVAYLSSP
-549 DVAQGRLL
+549 DITQGRLM

-564 LNAKYTF
+564 LNAKYAF

>member
-1 VRESGF
+1 
-7 FHAVGAQNKTTKKEM
+7 M
-22 DMFIRNI
+22 
-29 VAHRP
+29 
-34 GKAFDGRCLFA
+34 A
-45 MGITVASA
+45 MHNTVARHWGHRVIGSNLLV
-53 TASAAP
+53 TAITLGSPAAYAAP
-59 TIELGG
+59 TLQLGED
-65 NTTLDSSL
+65 TTLDSSL

-85 QASQYLNDPNNDDG
+85 QANEYLNDPNNDDG

-107 LINNRLSLFGELQ
+107 LINNRMSLFGELQ

-128 VLRGSQFYD
+128 VLRGSYFYD
-137 DVYNQKNANDSPQTV
+137 DVYNQRNANDSPDTV
-152 NKTGHNDGF
+152 NKLGHNDEF
-161 SDETRRLSGSAARL
+161 TDRTRKLSGNNARL

-185 VGETQYLSLKAGR
+185 VGETQYLSVKAGR

-237 VGQVSGSWSLN
+237 VGQVSASWSLN

-254 GFYQYE
+254 GYYQYE
-260 WEKTQ
+260 WDKTQ

-288 SAIVDS
+288 SGLVSS
-294 LPNGVAVGY
+294 LPNGAAVAY
-303 GGEKDASDSGQWGL
+303 AGEKDPSNSGQWGL
-317 GVRYRL
+317 GVRYRI
-323 TENTEVGLFHY
+323 TENTEIGLFHY
-334 RYNERVGSLFFDFT
+334 RYNERIASLFFDFS

-355 LKNIGHDGTAS
+355 NKGIGHSGDPM
-366 TYRMGYFENV
+366 TYRLGYFEDV
-376 KLTGVSFSSKVGDS
+376 KLTGISFSSKVGDS

-425 YILGPSML
+425 YILGPSFL
-433 AQQTTFMGEVV
+433 AQQSTFMAEVV

-455 ITGGGAGVDGTFDR
+455 ITGGGEGVDGTFDK
-469 FESATQTRG
+469 FLSATQTRG

-493 ANGLDLSTKVVW
+493 ANGVDLNTKVVW

-537 VGMTYVAYLSSP
+537 VGITYVAYLSSP
-549 DVAQGRLL
+549 DIAQGRLM

-564 LNAKYTF
+564 LNAKYAF

>member
-1 VRESGF
+1 M
-7 FHAVGAQNKTTKKEM
+7 AMQN
-22 DMFIRNI
+22 
-29 VAHRP
+29 
-34 GKAFDGRCLFA
+34 
-45 MGITVASA
+45 TVARHWGHRVIGGNLLV
-53 TASAAP
+53 TAITLGSPAAYAAP
-59 TIELGG
+59 TLQLGED
-65 NTTLDSSL
+65 TTLDSSL

-85 QASQYLNDPNNDDG
+85 QANEYLNDPNNDDG

-107 LINNRLSLFGELQ
+107 LINNRMSLFGELQ

-128 VLRGSQFYD
+128 VLRGSYFYD
-137 DVYNQKNANDSPQTV
+137 DVYNQRNANNSPDTV
-152 NKTGHNDGF
+152 NKLGHNDEF
-161 SDETRRLSGSAARL
+161 TDRTRKLSGNNARL

-185 VGETQYLSLKAGR
+185 VGETQYLSVKAGR

-205 SLFWANIS
+205 SLFWSNIS

-237 VGQVSGSWSLN
+237 VGQVSASWSLN

-254 GFYQYE
+254 GYYQYE
-260 WEKTQ
+260 WDKTQ

-275 DTFGPGAEFYRLG
+275 DTFGPGAEFYRLASG
-288 SAIVDS
+288 LVSS
-294 LPNGVAVGY
+294 LPNGAAVAY
-303 GGEKDASDSGQWGL
+303 AGEKDPSNSGQWGL
-317 GVRYRL
+317 GVRYRI
-323 TENTEVGLFHY
+323 TENTEIGLFHY
-334 RYNERVGSLFFDFT
+334 RYNERIASLFFDFS

-355 LKNIGHDGTAS
+355 NKGIGHSGDPM
-366 TYRMGYFENV
+366 TYRLGYFEDV
-376 KLTGVSFSSKVGDS
+376 KLTGISFSSKVGDS

-425 YILGPSML
+425 YILGPSFL
-433 AQQTTFMGEVV
+433 AQQSTFMAEVV

-455 ITGGGAGVDGTFDR
+455 ITGGGEGVDGTFDK
-469 FESATQTRG
+469 FLSATQTRG

-493 ANGLDLSTKVVW
+493 MNGVDLNTKVVW

-537 VGMTYVAYLSSP
+537 VGITYVAYLSSP
-549 DVAQGRLL
+549 DIAQGRLM

-564 LNAKYTF
+564 LNAKYAF